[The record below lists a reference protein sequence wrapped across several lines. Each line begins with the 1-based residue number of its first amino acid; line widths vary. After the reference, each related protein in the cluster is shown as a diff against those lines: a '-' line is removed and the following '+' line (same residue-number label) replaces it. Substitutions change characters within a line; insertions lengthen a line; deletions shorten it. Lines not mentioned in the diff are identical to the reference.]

1 MTHPLYRCGVCDSTD
16 VQVQAWVNPNT
27 NGIVNY
33 VSEDWTNTDVCWC
46 SDCQGHTQVLTIPM
60 REHLAK
66 AIGELLECPTLI
78 YEDAFRARLVDVTIT
93 KSGRVLIRGTY
104 GQRLLVIGQIE
115 RTTVKWSSL
124 WKTDEGPE
132 LSPLALEMIA
142 GRVADVMTLF
152 RTCRFDPKWLDDHTL
167 CLKGG

>member
-1 MTHPLYRCGVCDSTD
+1 MGALRKFLAPVEDDEITFS
-16 VQVQAWVNPNT
+16 VQVPSGLPGFT
-27 NGIVNY
+27 RTG
-33 VSEDWTNTDVCWC
+33 
-46 SDCQGHTQVLTIPM
+46 
-60 REHLAK
+60 
-66 AIGELLECPTLI
+66 
-78 YEDAFRARLVDVTIT
+78 RLVDVTIT

-104 GQRLLVIGQIE
+104 EQRLLVIGQIE